1 MKYFTEKKHEIFYN
15 LNIFILKFVTT
26 SDMRIRVTQH
36 LRESTKYH
44 QDSVVYHYKSTYFFF
59 TFIKNID

>member
-36 LRESTKYH
+36 LRESTKY